1 MEKDLNLREYKNL
14 IPKTIA
20 EIQAIHER
28 GKKLYSKRKQYRRE
42 PYPPPQRELT
52 TEEKQQEKLQREKD
66 IKEYKGMI
74 NYSSYY
80 HDDVYE
86 YRHVILPKMIARW
99 LPHIPKPMEREEW
112 ISYGVRQSLNWT
124 HYMVYAPEPHILL
137 FRRVRSDKVNEGST
151 QQESEHTTTT
161 LASQQDKEATEV
173 KVEQVEEELV
183 TSEIAPVRPTA
194 YTRISRSKYVNA
206 SIDNIKK

>member
-1 MEKDLNLREYKNL
+1 MESSSANQENQPIVTQTLQQQQQQQRQLHLQQQQQQRQPQQEQRQPQEGQLPQQQQQQQPPVNKPMEKDLNLREYKNL

-80 HDDVYE
+80 H
-86 YRHVILPKMIARW
+86 
-99 LPHIPKPMEREEW
+99 
-112 ISYGVRQSLNWT
+112 GN
-124 HYMVYAPEPHILL
+124 
-137 FRRVRSDKVNEGST
+137 
-151 QQESEHTTTT
+151 
-161 LASQQDKEATEV
+161 
-173 KVEQVEEELV
+173 
-183 TSEIAPVRPTA
+183 
-194 YTRISRSKYVNA
+194 
-206 SIDNIKK
+206 